1 GILMMKTLSMLLIL
15 LLSTLC
21 GISSEQTGNTKR
33 PVRPDD
39 LLSIREASDVRLS
52 PSGKSVVFVLTSI
65 DPHTHKE
72 FSNLWLSLEGG
83 TPVQLTEGQ
92 YNDALPRWAPD
103 GRRLAFASSRDG
115 ESAIWIADSQ
125 TRTIRKLAPWHQ
137 RNFFISKAGE
147 MFAWS
152 PDSSEIALA

>member
-1 GILMMKTLSMLLIL
+1 MMKTLSMLLIL

-92 YNDALPRWAPD
+92 YNDTLPRWAPD

-125 TRTIRKLAPWHQ
+125 TRTIRKLAP
-137 RNFFISKAGE
+137 
-147 MFAWS
+147 
-152 PDSSEIALA
+152 